1 MLFNLLGDPKRLYF
15 LILLRDSLLF
25 PINYQF
31 PSELQLVIPPP
42 SCSLLSGSSQT
53 KINQKLPADNYRGVW
68 STRVIFSLSILELNG
83 LQFRAKLLRYGLRC
97 QLKY

>member
-1 MLFNLLGDPKRLYF
+1 MLFNLLEKRLYF

-42 SCSLLSGSSQT
+42 SCSLLS
-53 KINQKLPADNYRGVW
+53 LDP
-68 STRVIFSLSILELNG
+68 
-83 LQFRAKLLRYGLRC
+83 AKLKLIKSC
-97 QLKY
+97 QQIITAVCGAPESYFHYPF